1 LLPLP
6 SLRFNL
12 FGFPVSIGLDFL
24 LISFF
29 LGAALGSLD
38 LALAWVVVVAVS
50 ILVHELGHA
59 FALRRYHIHSQI
71 MLWGLGGLTVYGFE
85 LPPRKAI
92 VVSLA
97 GPFFGVPI
105 GLMAMVALPLF
116 DSKSDLAQVVFY
128 VQWVNLLWGLVNL
141 LPIAGLD
148 GGNVITNGFAAVLG
162 PRGKAP
168 GQVAVAVGSV
178 LVAVGAVAIRFP
190 FLAVLIVIFGFIN
203 PTPYR
208 EAWRIVTGRFSR
220 SRGPIGASGQ
230 VSAPRSPVPS
240 GDRSSEGHASG
251 RSVAAGAAGTRR
263 AFGEVYAETL
273 GERAGAVD
281 LDDLERRPAPL
292 MPDVAAMV
300 ARGDDAGIAARLVSE
315 TDPLA
320 VIAIV
325 ARVVEGRRVTGVIR
339 TLRQEDER
347 TAEALLKLQ
356 VGLYALGRFEES
368 IGAANALGSRGNAGS
383 ALLVARCAA
392 RIGDRKL
399 VGQAL
404 ERAVALGPASLSDAA
419 LGDIARVGPDE
430 RLSSTLARLRSAA
443 PPR

>member
-38 LALAWVVVVAVS
+38 LALAWVVVVALS

-59 FALRRYHIHSQI
+59 FALRRYHIQPQI
-71 MLWGLGGLTVYGFE
+71 MLWGLGGLTIYGFE

-105 GLMAMVALPLF
+105 GLLAMAALPLF
-116 DSKSDLAQVVFY
+116 DSRSYLAQVVFY

-148 GGNVITNGFAAVLG
+148 GGSVITNGFAAVLG
-162 PRGKAP
+162 PRGKAA

-178 LVAVGAVAIRFP
+178 LVAAGAVAVRFP
-190 FLAVLIVIFGFIN
+190 FLALLIVIFGFIN

-251 RSVAAGAAGTRR
+251 RSVAGGAAGTRR

-292 MPDVAAMV
+292 TSDVAAMV
-300 ARGDDAGIAARLVSE
+300 ARGDDAGIARRLGYE
-315 TDPLA
+315 TDPLT
-320 VIAIV
+320 VLAIV
-325 ARVVEGRRVTGVIR
+325 ARVVDGGRLAKVLR
-339 TLRQEDER
+339 TLRDGDGGAA
-347 TAEALLKLQ
+347 TGLLKLQ
-356 VGLYALGRFEES
+356 VGLFALGRFEDS
-368 IGAANALGSRGNAGS
+368 IGAAGALGAEGDAAS
-383 ALLVARCAA
+383 ALLVARSAA
-392 RIGDRKL
+392 RMGDRKL
-399 VGQAL
+399 VRQAL
-404 ERAVALGPASLSDAA
+404 ERAAALGHVSLSDAA

-430 RLSSTLARLRSAA
+430 RVAQLLTRLRA
-443 PPR
+443 PQSV